1 MEDLRILIVDDIP
14 TNVALIAAIIKKL
27 NVRQKTAGNGEEAL
41 SLVDSFKPHIVLL
54 DLMMPGIDGWDIIKA
69 IREKYSK
76 EQMAIIVTSAITD
89 YETITECKNNGV
101 DDFITKPI
109 MPDMLLNSIQLNA
122 LKFI

>member
-27 NVRQKTAGNGEEAL
+27 NARQETAGNGEEAL
-41 SLVDSFKPHIVLL
+41 SLIDSFKPRIVLL

-76 EQMAIIVTSAITD
+76 EQMSIIVTSAITD
-89 YETITECKNNGV
+89 YGTITECQNIGV

-109 MPDMLLNSIQLNA
+109 MPDLLLNSIQLNA

>member
-27 NVRQKTAGNGEEAL
+27 NARQETAGNGEEAL
-41 SLVDSFKPHIVLL
+41 SLIDSFKPHIVLL
-54 DLMMPGIDGWDIIKA
+54 DHMMPGIDGWDIIKA

-76 EQMAIIVTSAITD
+76 EQMSIIVTSAITD
-89 YETITECKNNGV
+89 YGTITECQNIGV

-109 MPDMLLNSIQLNA
+109 MPDLLLNSIQLNA

>member
-1 MEDLRILIVDDIP
+1 MENLRILIVDDIP

-27 NVRQKTAGNGEEAL
+27 NARQETAGNGEEAL
-41 SLVDSFKPHIVLL
+41 SLIDSFKPHIVLL

-109 MPDMLLNSIQLNA
+109 IPDLLLNSIQLNA

>member
-27 NVRQKTAGNGEEAL
+27 NARQETAGNGEEAL
-41 SLVDSFKPHIVLL
+41 SLIDSFKPHIVLL

-69 IREKYSK
+69 IREKYTK